1 MSEAERTRR
10 RGRIAAAAIGGMLA
24 IAIAP
29 AAGAQEA
36 EAAAERSAPTTY
48 HTTAHVRGD
57 MGMRVIDYWSRGPD
71 MLART
76 LVGGHPIVTIVK
88 GGRYIVY
95 DELTGKGLDIARSER
110 ALAADVGRERP
121 FAFELEEVQAEGGEK
136 IDELLFGSRKG
147 EIWQITDERGRRK
160 VWVTVGVPQ
169 VPLRVETF
177 DRSTAATVDMD
188 YQNWIF
194 DLEFSDAFFALPP
207 RIELQRFEFEA
218 FLDAAAQGPAA
229 AVPILYP
236 DLLIGPPPS

>member
-1 MSEAERTRR
+1 MSEAERTRSG
-10 RGRIAAAAIGGMLA
+10 GRAAAAAIGGILA
-24 IAIAP
+24 LVIASL
-29 AAGAQEA
+29 AGAQE
-36 EAAAERSAPTTY
+36 EAAPAAQSAPNTY

-76 LVGGHPIVTIVK
+76 LVGGHPIVTIVA

-95 DELTGKGLDIARSER
+95 DGLTGKGLDIARSER

-136 IDELLFGSRKG
+136 IEELLFGSRKG

-160 VWVTVGVPQ
+160 VWVTAGVPQ

-194 DLEFSDAFFALPP
+194 GLEFPDAFFAPPP
-207 RIELQRFEFEA
+207 RVELQRFEFEA
-218 FLDAAAQGPAA
+218 FLDAASQRPVA

>member
-1 MSEAERTRR
+1 MA
-10 RGRIAAAAIGGMLA
+10 LA
-24 IAIAP
+24 LALAP
-29 AAGAQEA
+29 VSGAQEA
-36 EAAAERSAPTTY
+36 EAAVGRSAPPPY
-48 HTTAHVRGD
+48 HTNAHVRGD
-57 MGMRVIDYWSRGPD
+57 MGTRVIDYWSRGPD

-76 LVGGHPIVTIVK
+76 LVGGHPIVTIVT

-95 DELTGKGLDIARSER
+95 DGLTGKGLDIARSER

-121 FAFELEEVQAEGGEK
+121 FAFELAEVQAEGAEK

-147 EIWQITDERGRRK
+147 EVWQITDERGRRK

-194 DLEFSDAFFALPP
+194 DLEFSDAFFAPPP

-218 FLDAAAQGPAA
+218 FLDAAAQGPVA